1 MNICSNCG
9 VELEENI
16 KQCPLCGKNLE
27 DPDDRKSEALNYPSD
42 IIHLQK
48 RESRKNIWELSGIIA
63 FSGIAVCTIVD
74 LVIGKGLKW
83 SLYADVSIISAWL
96 FLTFILLKFRKPWI
110 LIPGFSLTILF
121 MLLMFDLIS
130 AKVNWFVPVGLPLT
144 LAAAFFVCVIV
155 ILYNFARFKGFNIL
169 AIIFLS
175 VAGFCII
182 TEIILDKYVRGSV
195 DVHWS
200 LLAAVSIL
208 PIALVLLFVHYR
220 MKKGNKLDSF
230 FHV

>member
-1 MNICSNCG
+1 MKICSNCG
-9 VELEENI
+9 VELEESL
-16 KQCPLCGKNLE
+16 KQCPLCGKNPE
-27 DPDDRKSEALNYPSD
+27 VPVDRNGETISYPSD
-42 IIHLQK
+42 IIHLHK
-48 RESRKNIWELSGIIA
+48 KETRKHLWELTGIIA

-74 LVIGKGLKW
+74 LVIGVGINW

-96 FLTFILLKFRKPWI
+96 FLTFLLLKFRKPWM
-110 LIPGFSLTILF
+110 LITGLSAAVLF

-130 AKVNWFVPVGLPLT
+130 LKANWFIQIGLPVT
-144 LAAAFFVCVIV
+144 LAVDLFICLIV
-155 ILYNFARFKGFNIL
+155 ILYQYARFKGFNIL

-175 VAGFCII
+175 VAGFCIL
-182 TEIILDKYVRGSV
+182 TEIIIDKYITGHVNVR
-195 DVHWS
+195 WS